1 MPAGTPGQLAG
12 LHVMTN
18 RKTRIARLAAPL
30 GLALAAFGMTAASA
44 ELGKGTKAPVFSTS
58 AALAGKEF
66 GFSLKAALAKGPVVL
81 YFYPKAFTRGCT
93 LEANAFAE
101 AMPQFKAAGASVIGM
116 SGDDIETLKR
126 FSSEEC
132 RDAFPV
138 GVASPGVIA
147 AYDVAMGSSGLT
159 TRTSYVIA
167 RDGTIVAVHSNA
179 DYRGHVEKTLA
190 AVRALK
196 K

>member
-1 MPAGTPGQLAG
+1 M
-12 LHVMTN
+12 N
-18 RKTRIARLAAPL
+18 RKMTILAAAS
-30 GLALAAFGMTAASA
+30 LALISVATTATTAVA
-44 ELGKGTKAPVFSTS
+44 ELPKGDKAPAFTTR

-66 GFSLKAALAKGPVVL
+66 GFSLSAALTKGPVVL
-81 YFYPKAFTRGCT
+81 YFYPKAFTQGCT

-116 SGDDIETLKR
+116 SGDDIATLKR
-126 FSSEEC
+126 FSREEC

-138 GVASPGVIA
+138 GVASGKIIT
-147 AYDVAMGSSGLT
+147 AYDVAMGSSGLSN
-159 TRTSYVIA
+159 RTSYVIA
-167 RDGTIVAVHSNA
+167 PDGRIAAVHSNA

>member
-1 MPAGTPGQLAG
+1 
-12 LHVMTN
+12 MT
-18 RKTRIARLAAPL
+18 RKFS
-30 GLALAAFGMTAASA
+30 ALAIAALVAASLSTSAVA
-44 ELGKGTKAPVFSTS
+44 ELPVGAKAPAFTTR

-66 GFSLKAALAKGPVVL
+66 GFSLSAALAKGPVVL
-81 YFYPKAFTRGCT
+81 YFYPKAFTSGCT

-101 AMPQFKAAGASVIGM
+101 AMPRFKAAGASVIGM
-116 SGDDIETLKR
+116 SNDEIETLKR
-126 FSSEEC
+126 FSREEC

-138 GVASPGVIA
+138 GVAGPKIIEG
-147 AYDVAMGSSGLT
+147 YDVALGNSGLT
-159 TRTSYVIA
+159 SRTSYVIA
-167 RDGTIVAVHSNA
+167 PDGRIVAVHSNS

>member
-1 MPAGTPGQLAG
+1 MLVGTTTL
-12 LHVMTN
+12 T
-18 RKTRIARLAAPL
+18 TTAAAELPL
-30 GLALAAFGMTAASA
+30 GERAPAFATR
-44 ELGKGTKAPVFSTS
+44 

-66 GFSLKAALAKGPVVL
+66 GFSLSTALAKGPVVL
-81 YFYPKAFTRGCT
+81 YFYPKAFTQGCT

-101 AMPQFKAAGASVIGM
+101 AMPQFKASGASVIGM
-116 SGDDIETLKR
+116 SNDDIATLKR
-126 FSSEEC
+126 FSREHC

-138 GVASPGVIA
+138 GVASAKMMA
-147 AYDVAMGSSGLT
+147 AYDVAGSGSGYAS
-159 TRTSYVIA
+159 RTSYVIA
-167 RDGTIVAVHSNA
+167 RDGRIVAVHSNA

>member
-1 MPAGTPGQLAG
+1 
-12 LHVMTN
+12 MT
-18 RKTRIARLAAPL
+18 RTIT
-30 GLALAAFGMTAASA
+30 ALAAAALAMTGLATTASA
-44 ELGKGTKAPVFSTS
+44 ELPAGQKAPTFTTR

-66 GFSLKAALAKGPVVL
+66 GFSLGAALAKGPVVL
-81 YFYPKAFTRGCT
+81 YFYPKAFTQGCT

-116 SGDDIETLKR
+116 SNDDIATLKR
-126 FSSEEC
+126 FSREEC

-138 GVASPGVIA
+138 GVASTQIIS
-147 AYDVAMGSSGLT
+147 AYDVAMGASGLAS
-159 TRTSYVIA
+159 RTSYVIG
-167 RDGTIVAVHSNA
+167 RDRRIVMVHSNA

>member
-1 MPAGTPGQLAG
+1 
-12 LHVMTN
+12 MT
-18 RKTRIARLAAPL
+18 RTLVSLVAA
-30 GLALAAFGMTAASA
+30 ALAAAVTATPAAA
-44 ELGKGTKAPVFSTS
+44 ELPVGEKAPAFTTR

-66 GFSLKAALAKGPVVL
+66 GFSLAAALAKGPVVL
-81 YFYPKAFTRGCT
+81 YFYPKGCT

-101 AMPQFKAAGASVIGM
+101 AMPQFQAAGASVIGM
-116 SGDDIETLKR
+116 SNDDIDTLKR
-126 FSSEEC
+126 FSREEC

-138 GVASPGVIA
+138 GVAGPGVIKG
-147 AYDVAMGSSGLT
+147 YDVALGNSGLT
-159 TRTSYVIA
+159 SRTSYVIA
-167 RDGTIVAVHSNA
+167 TDGRIVAVHSNS